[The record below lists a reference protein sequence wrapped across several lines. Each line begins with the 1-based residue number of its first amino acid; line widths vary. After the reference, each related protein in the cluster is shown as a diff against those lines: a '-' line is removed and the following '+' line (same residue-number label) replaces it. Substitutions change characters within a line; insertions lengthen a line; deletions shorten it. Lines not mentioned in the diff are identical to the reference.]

1 MSQVRN
7 LAGTRTDPRA
17 ARDRVARYPAQTLLA
32 GLLLVLSACGM
43 QPPLPPVGAQPQ
55 TLLVAG
61 HHISVSYW
69 EMRENVAGIA
79 HLGNGSCAIG
89 IDPAYILGVDPS
101 HKARYFLAIV
111 LAHEIGHCIDWLELS
126 FDHNGFKDEGSVYG
140 DYYATPAE
148 GYAETYARTWVK
160 RCGTDLDQ
168 HSWKGQTP
176 GKCPVLEPRSVKP
189 PIDDDFDDGLS
200 LEVELR
206 GHQR

>member
-1 MSQVRN
+1 MTQVRN
-7 LAGTRTDPRA
+7 LARTRIDPRA

-32 GLLLVLSACGM
+32 GLLLVLSACGV
-43 QPPLPPVGAQPQ
+43 QQPLPPVGAHPQ

-69 EMRENVAGIA
+69 EMPEGRAGEA
-79 HLGNGSCAIG
+79 HFSNNGCAIR
-89 IDPAYILGVDPS
+89 IDPRYILGANPS
-101 HKARYFLAIV
+101 AKSQLHLAVI
-111 LAHEIGHCIDWLELS
+111 LAHEIGHCMDWLELG
-126 FDHNGFKDEGSVYG
+126 FDHNGFKDEGSMYG

-168 HSWKGQTP
+168 HSWQGRVP

-189 PIDDDFDDGLS
+189 PIAEDVDDGLS